1 MEIILLKDVP
11 GLGFKDEILN
21 VKNGYGRNFIIP
33 QGFGVIANNSNK
45 KVLEENLKQTIKKQ
59 EEILKEAEK
68 LVKKIGDLVLEIKI
82 KTGSEDKIFG
92 SVTTAQIAKILKEKG
107 FEIHK
112 KNISIATKVN
122 AIGEYDVNLKIH
134 KDLTHTIKINVTGNI
149 PKKKKTKK
157 KSSEKESDK
166 NTENKKSKNDN
177 KDVESKEDSK
187 SIESKKDKKDAE
199 PKEDSKSIE
208 SKKDKKDSE
217 PKEDSKSKKSKKD
230 KKDVESKKD
239 SKSTESK
246 NDSKK

>member
-33 QGFGVIANNSNK
+33 QGYGVLANNSNK

-68 LVKKIGDLVLEIKI
+68 LAKKIGDLVLEIKI

-92 SVTTAQIAKILKEKG
+92 SVTTAQIAKMLKEKG
-107 FEIHK
+107 LEIHK
-112 KNISIATKVN
+112 KNISILTKVN

-134 KDLTHTIKINVTGNI
+134 KDLTHTIKINVTGKV
-149 PKKKKTKK
+149 PVKK
-157 KSSEKESDK
+157 KSPNKEDENKESIKD
-166 NTENKKSKNDN
+166 NKGAESKEDSKSVKSKKDDKDVESKEDPKSVKSKKDD

-187 SIESKKDKKDAE
+187 SVK
-199 PKEDSKSIE
+199 
-208 SKKDKKDSE
+208 
-217 PKEDSKSKKSKKD
+217 
-230 KKDVESKKD
+230 SKKD
-239 SKSTESK
+239 SKK
-246 NDSKK
+246 